1 MFIVNVDTLERVDGT
16 VCVMSGLDDEEGVRY
31 LVAVDRAIAFDL
43 CCMLDAEH
51 VPVPCFVERWQVI
64 GIDPIPA
71 A

>member
-16 VCVMSGLDDEEGVRY
+16 VCVMSGLDEDDGRRY

-43 CCMLDAEH
+43 CCIMD
-51 VPVPCFVERWQVI
+51 VDGPVPCFVERWQVI